1 MRDDVLHTAVSTFLA
16 KYNGGNGLEA
26 MKACVGALESAGFK
40 IVGREA
46 TQGVIGAILDG
57 TPDSF
62 HFTAAQ
68 PLWAAAFDAAPLYG
82 EVGE

>member
-1 MRDDVLHTAVSTFLA
+1 VRDEIVKTIRNTLGFYVSESLA
-16 KYNGGNGLEA
+16 LRVVSA
-26 MKACVGALESAGFK
+26 IESAGFK
-40 IVGREA
+40 IVGREPTA
-46 TQGVIGAILDG
+46 EMVDAILDG